1 MLSSVNIFAHFSDLS
16 WYAGLLP
23 ITHIYYTFPNEGFSL
38 LQYNCL
44 KVSSCNVRWVFLV
57 FLFLLKATTFLW
69 CVLIPPHLPFFLFL
83 ILKEQVCYDLLL
95 DHWFLLVCCCC
106 CFGAFFF
113 TDIKEKW
120 RNGYHNYGK
129 RHWSIIDIA
138 ALYVLENMKSHKVRK
153 KTRQFCMRLFDFP
166 VLLTVRASKWFYS
179 SVCQLFFI

>member
-106 CFGAFFF
+106 CFGAFFYRHKGKVKKR
-113 TDIKEKW
+113 ISQLWKETLKYNW
-120 RNGYHNYGK
+120 YC
-129 RHWSIIDIA
+129 SIICFGK
-138 ALYVLENMKSHKVRK
+138 YEV
-153 KTRQFCMRLFDFP
+153 T
-166 VLLTVRASKWFYS
+166 
-179 SVCQLFFI
+179 